1 MIMLSEILST
11 PLDQDIE
18 VTGITDDSRNV
29 KPGDVFFAVSGHS
42 TKVHSLDGRAVDGQ
56 SADRQTANS
65 RHYLADAIARGAH
78 AVVVEDGSQFDIA
91 HAELGEKVSLYQMP
105 DLKQALG
112 EIASKFFGDPSQE
125 LRVIAVTGTN
135 GKTSFTHLLSDALSG
150 KGGEGKRCGM
160 IGTMGHGL
168 PGALVEPGLTTPA
181 SIVLNRKLRALINMG
196 CDTVALE
203 ASSHGLAQSR
213 LSGVKVDVAVLTN
226 ITRDHLDYHGSF
238 EAYRSAKKT
247 LFLLDS
253 LRAVV
258 VNLDDE
264 FSSEIVKSLDPD
276 VAVFTYSAKAAAS
289 VQLVSVKRHAKGLG
303 LSLLLRENEVVD
315 VDVPLLGSF
324 NVENLLAVSA
334 TLLALGYA
342 FDEVKTRLA
351 QLSAVPG
358 RMEIVSRPNQ
368 PCVVVDY
375 AHTPDAL
382 EKALRATREHFPD
395 RNVYCVFGCG
405 GDRDMGKRSLMGEV
419 ASRFADKVVVTND
432 NPRSESPEEIARQIL
447 SGIPEHGAW
456 TILDRRS
463 AIFAALT
470 QAANDDV
477 VLIAGKG
484 HEDYQVTDGVTV
496 PFSDCAVVEAAFEGL
511 IQKSTILGIGETGL
525 SFARYLAGHNVQFDV
540 ADDHPAEKNIA
551 RLDTIVDNTPG
562 TNVDKKAP
570 KTNVQSLVDANL
582 TRAQAIYLSPGIPL
596 TAPPVHAA
604 RRAGVPVHGDIE
616 LFGELANAPIAAI
629 TGTNGKS
636 TVAQMVF
643 ELAAAQWEG
652 VYLGG
657 NIGTPCLDILSDD
670 ASLYVLEVSSYQLEL
685 AQRLGTKTAAVLNLS
700 PDHLDRYQ
708 SLDDYYETKLALYR
722 FCEMP
727 VVNRHLSR
735 RAPLDRDA
743 VLVSF
748 GLDECTDTNAFGVTG
763 TIADRYLTFRGESVL
778 SASSLKL
785 KGDHNI
791 ENGLAAL
798 ALGHA
803 LGLDLGEML
812 KTLSSF
818 EGLPHRGEW
827 IAEIGGVEYIND
839 SKATNPGAMTSS
851 VAGFANGQNVLL
863 IAGGDSKGLEFSQA
877 ASMLKRYVKAVFVIG
892 VETAEFAAAFSGF
905 DMTVADELERAFELA
920 VSKATSGDIVL
931 LSPGC
936 ASQDQFQNFAARGDA
951 FKSLVEALRE

>member
-1 MIMLSEILST
+1 MMLSELLPT
-11 PLDQDIE
+11 PIDRDIE
-18 VTGITDDSRNV
+18 VSGITDDSRNV
-29 KPGDVFFAVSGHS
+29 QPGDVFFAVLGQ
-42 TKVHSLDGRAVDGQ
+42 AVDG
-56 SADRQTANS
+56 
-65 RHYLADAIARGAH
+65 RHYLTDAIKRGAN
-78 AVVVEDGSQFDIA
+78 AVVLEDGGQFDTMR
-91 HAELGEKVSLYQMP
+91 AELGENVSFYQVP

-112 EIASKFFGDPSQE
+112 SIASKFFGDPSQG

-150 KGGEGKRCGM
+150 QGRRCGM

-168 PGALVEPGLTTPA
+168 PGTLVEPGLTTPA
-181 SIVLNRKLRALINMG
+181 SIVLHRKLRALIDLG

-226 ITRDHLDYHGSF
+226 ITRDHLDYHGTF
-238 EAYRSAKKT
+238 EAYRAAKKT

-258 VNLDDE
+258 VNLDDD
-264 FSSEIVKSLDPD
+264 FSSELIKSLDPD
-276 VAVFTYSAKAAAS
+276 VAVFTYSAKGAAN
-289 VQLVSVKRHAKGLG
+289 VQLVSVKRHAEGLG
-303 LSLLLRENEVVD
+303 LSLLLQENEVVD

-324 NVENLLAVSA
+324 NIENLLAVSA
-334 TLLALGYA
+334 TLLALDYA
-342 FDEVKTRLA
+342 CEEVKPMLEAVR
-351 QLSAVPG
+351 AVPG
-358 RMEIVSRPNQ
+358 RMELVGRPNQ
-368 PCVVVDY
+368 PKVVVDY

-395 RNVYCVFGCG
+395 RHVCCVFGCG
-405 GDRDMGKRSLMGEV
+405 GDRDIGKRALMGEV
-419 ASRFADKVVVTND
+419 VSRLADKVIVTND

-447 SGIPEHGAW
+447 SGITEQSAW

-463 AIFAALT
+463 AIFTALAH
-470 QAANDDV
+470 AANDDV

-496 PFSDCAVVEAAFEGL
+496 PFSDSAVVESAFEGS
-511 IQKSTILGIGETGL
+511 IQKSMVLGLGETGL
-525 SFARYLAGHNVQFDV
+525 SFARHLIAHDVQFGV
-540 ADDHPAEKNIA
+540 ADDHPAAKNIA
-551 RLDTIVDNTPG
+551 RLDTLAPG
-562 TNVDKKAP
+562 S
-570 KTNVQSLVDANL
+570 NVQSLIDAGL
-582 TRAQAIYLSPGIPL
+582 TRAQTIYLSPGIPL
-596 TAPPVHAA
+596 TALPVHDA
-604 RRAGVPVHGDIE
+604 RLAGVPVRGDIE

-643 ELAAAQWEG
+643 ELAVAQWEG

-657 NIGTPCLDILSDD
+657 NIGTPCLDILSED

-685 AQRLGTKTAAVLNLS
+685 AQRLPTKTATVLNLS

-722 FCEMP
+722 HCEMP
-727 VVNRHLSR
+727 VVNRNLTR
-735 RAPLDRDA
+735 RAALDLN
-743 VLVSF
+743 VPFISF
-748 GLDECTDTNAFGVTG
+748 GLDECTGTSAFGLVG
-763 TIADRYLTFRGESVL
+763 TTDDRYLTFNGKSVL
-778 SASSLKL
+778 LASALKL

-798 ALGHA
+798 AMGHA
-803 LGLDLGEML
+803 LGLDVDQML

-827 IAEIGGVEYIND
+827 VKEVGGVEYIND

-851 VAGFANGQNVLL
+851 VAGFANGRNVIL

-877 ASMLKRYVKAVFVIG
+877 AAKLEGYVKAVFVIG
-892 VETAEFAAAFSGF
+892 VETAEFSAAFSSF
-905 DMTVADELERAFELA
+905 DMTVAGVLDLAFQLA
-920 VSKATSGDIVL
+920 VSQAEPGDIVL

-936 ASQDQFQNFAARGDA
+936 ASQDQYLNFAARGDA
-951 FKSLVEALRE
+951 FKSLVGALRE